1 MGHSLCEALCS
12 CPYSHEEPYLQD
24 SSSQCS
30 PYYKITVLQTS
41 TAVLQDTSTALRVS
55 YLTAPNTLGT
65 NIIPKSWILFHDY
78 GSPEALNVLSK
89 VIFATE
95 SWETGFELRSVSF

>member
-1 MGHSLCEALCS
+1 MGHSLCETLCS

-30 PYYKITVLQTS
+30 PYYKMT
-41 TAVLQDTSTALRVS
+41 VLQDTSTALRVS
-55 YLTAPNTLGT
+55 DLTAPNTLGT
-65 NIIPKSWILFHDY
+65 NIIPKSWILFYDY
-78 GSPEALNVLSK
+78 GNPEALNVLSK